1 MHTFEELQ
9 AIVKRLNIIDDVFFY
24 KMAQD
29 LPTCEEMVQIFLS
42 KPDIKIIK
50 AETEKFIRN
59 IGSKSVRFDLLCE
72 DATGNHY
79 QVEVQKADDDDH
91 VKLVRYNASNADTF
105 IAEKGIDYKDLPELY
120 MIYITKND
128 FLKGNKTFYHV
139 ERRLAETGQ
148 LVYNGINE
156 IYINAAVNDGT
167 SLAGLMQLFK
177 KSDYYD
183 DKRFPNIS
191 RRLKFL
197 KETQKGVNSMCD
209 LVENFAKEYAK
220 ETVEN
225 ERISTAKDMLANNEP
240 LSKILKY
247 SKLTLEKIQEL
258 AKEMGKTIV
267 A

>member
-1 MHTFEELQ
+1 
-9 AIVKRLNIIDDVFFY
+9 
-24 KMAQD
+24 
-29 LPTCEEMVQIFLS
+29 
-42 KPDIKIIK
+42 
-50 AETEKFIRN
+50 
-59 IGSKSVRFDLLCE
+59 
-72 DATGNHY
+72 
-79 QVEVQKADDDDH
+79 
-91 VKLVRYNASNADTF
+91 
-105 IAEKGIDYKDLPELY
+105 

-128 FLKGNKTFYHV
+128 FFKGNKTFYHV

-167 SLAGLMQLFK
+167 SIAGLMQLFN
-177 KSDYYD
+177 KSDHYN

-191 RRLKFL
+191 KRLKFL

-209 LVENFAKEYAK
+209 LVENYAQK
-220 ETVEN
+220 QVEN

-258 AKEMGKTIV
+258 ANEMGKTIV